1 MGVTMIHS
9 ISVHAVQFLT
19 ATAVAVFLLCS
30 GTQAQDKEQGADFKA
45 LFNGKDLSG
54 WKVSENPESVVV
66 EDGTIIT
73 HGERAHAFYV
83 GDDGKASFTNF
94 HLKAKVKTAKGANSG
109 IYFHTEFQEAGWPS
123 KGYECQ
129 VNNTQQDPKKTG
141 GLYGVQDNFE
151 APVKDDVWFDY
162 DIIVEGK
169 HVIVKINGKTIS
181 DYTEPDDV
189 ERAESMSGRLVGSG
203 TFALQAHDP
212 GSKVWFKDIMV
223 KTLP

>member
-1 MGVTMIHS
+1 MTLS
-9 ISVHAVQFLT
+9 ISKCAVQFSV
-19 ATAVAVFLLCS
+19 ATAVAVVLLCG
-30 GTQAQDKEQGADFKA
+30 GTQAQEKEAEFKP

-54 WKVSENPESVVV
+54 WEVSENPASVVV
-66 EDGTIIT
+66 EDGALIT

-83 GDDGKASFTNF
+83 GDDGKASFKNF
-94 HLKAKVKTAKGANSG
+94 HLKAKVKTAEGANSG
-109 IYFHTEFQEAGWPS
+109 IYFHTEFQEKGWPS

-129 VNNTQQDPKKTG
+129 VNNTQKDPKKTG
-141 GLYGVQDNFE
+141 GLYAVQDNFE

-189 ERAESMSGRLVGSG
+189 EREESMADRLIGSG

-212 GSKVWFKDIMV
+212 GSKVWFKEIMV

>member
-1 MGVTMIHS
+1 MTLS
-9 ISVHAVQFLT
+9 ISKRAVQFSV
-19 ATAVAVFLLCS
+19 AISVAVVLLC
-30 GTQAQDKEQGADFKA
+30 GVTQAQDAEFKP
-45 LFNGKDLSG
+45 LFNGTDLSG
-54 WKVSENPESVVV
+54 WKVSENSESVVV
-66 EDGTIIT
+66 EDGAIVT

-109 IYFHTEFQEAGWPS
+109 IYFHTEYQEEGWPS

-141 GLYGVQDNFE
+141 GLYAVQDNFE

-169 HVIVKINGKTIS
+169 HVVVKINGKTIS
-181 DYTEPDDV
+181 DYTEPEDV
-189 ERAESMSGRLVGSG
+189 KRKESLAGRLIGSG

>member
-1 MGVTMIHS
+1 MTLS
-9 ISVHAVQFLT
+9 ISKRVDQISFAI
-19 ATAVAVFLLCS
+19 AVAFVLLCG
-30 GTQAQDKEQGADFKA
+30 GTQAQDKEQAADFKP

-66 EDGTIIT
+66 EDGAMIT

-109 IYFHTEFQEAGWPS
+109 IYFHTEFQKEGWPS

-129 VNNTQQDPKKTG
+129 VNNTQEDPKKTG
-141 GLYGVQDNFE
+141 GLYAVQDNFE

-169 HVIVKINGKTIS
+169 HVVVKINGKTIS
-181 DYTEPDDV
+181 DYTEPEEV
-189 ERAESMSGRLVGSG
+189 ERKESLAGRLIGSG

>member
-1 MGVTMIHS
+1 MTLS
-9 ISVHAVQFLT
+9 IPKITVQFSV
-19 ATAVAVFLLCS
+19 ATAVAVILLC
-30 GTQAQDKEQGADFKA
+30 GGAQAQDAEFKP
-45 LFNGKDLSG
+45 LFNGRDLSG
-54 WKVSENPESVVV
+54 WKVSENSESVVV
-66 EDGTIIT
+66 EEGAIIT
-73 HGERAHAFYV
+73 HGKRAHAFYV
-83 GDDGKASFTNF
+83 GDDGKASFKNF

-109 IYFHTEFQEAGWPS
+109 IYFHTEFQEKGWPA

-129 VNNTQQDPKKTG
+129 VNNTQKDPKKTG
-141 GLYGVQDNFE
+141 GLYAVQDNFE

-162 DIIVEGK
+162 DITVEGK
-169 HVIVKINGKTIS
+169 HVVVKINGKTIS

-189 ERAESMSGRLVGSG
+189 ERKESLKGRLIGSG

>member
-1 MGVTMIHS
+1 MTLS
-9 ISVHAVQFLT
+9 IPKITVQFSV
-19 ATAVAVFLLCS
+19 ATAVAVILLC
-30 GTQAQDKEQGADFKA
+30 GGAQAQDAEFKP

-54 WKVSENPESVVV
+54 WKVSENSESVVV
-66 EDGTIIT
+66 EEGAIIT

-83 GDDGKASFTNF
+83 GEDGKASFKNF

-109 IYFHTEFQEAGWPS
+109 IYFHTEYQEEGWPA

-129 VNNTQQDPKKTG
+129 VNNTQKDPKKTG
-141 GLYGVQDNFE
+141 GLYAVQDNFE

-162 DIIVEGK
+162 DITVDGK
-169 HVIVKINGKTIS
+169 HVMVKINGKTIS
-181 DYTEPDDV
+181 DYTEPEDV
-189 ERAESMSGRLVGSG
+189 ERKEAMSGRLIGSG